1 MADGADVNT
10 INQKGETPLH
20 NAVFYDH
27 MGIVDFLLNQNAYVN
42 PKDRYYHTPLHHASA
57 ECLLNI
63 VNHLI
68 DLRGYVNAADYSFIY
83 ILMV

>member
-1 MADGADVNT
+1 LLKYFCPFARAPKPSADVNT

-20 NAVFYDH
+20 LAVFYDH

-57 ECLLNI
+57 ECHLNI

-68 DLRGYVNAADYSFIY
+68 DLRD
-83 ILMV
+83 M